1 MVRVSHSMRLS
12 LAILAL
18 LYGADGGVAAAQ
30 DDPDDN
36 SIVVRGMSEEEA
48 ERAVRDLSRE
58 VTRDRRFG
66 EQMPR
71 FQSPVCVLVYGL
83 PRKNA
88 VALVARVRANAERVG
103 LQVGEDGCE
112 PNIVIGVV
120 EDSEAA
126 VSLLREEK
134 PWLFDSLREYEI
146 ERDLGAGRS
155 ARAWHVIEE
164 TLASGREIDVGLDL
178 EVGNSNPSETEAGTG
193 APISADTDYATRF
206 RPPTQAVIARGVV
219 LLEYDAILGL
229 QTEQVADYASMRMF
243 ASVDDAPIEGDEP
256 LDTILSLF
264 SDPERAP
271 AELTQ
276 FDLAYL
282 QALYS
287 TGRNAGDAAL
297 SRAASRAYHR
307 NVFEGE

>member
-1 MVRVSHSMRLS
+1 MVRVSHSMRLP

-18 LYGADGGVAAAQ
+18 LYTAGSGVAAAQ
-30 DDPDDN
+30 ADPDDN
-36 SIVVRGMSEEEA
+36 SIIVRGTTEEEA

-71 FQSPVCVLVYGL
+71 FQSPVCVLAYGL
-83 PRKNA
+83 PRENA

-178 EVGNSNPSETEAGTG
+178 EVGNSSPSETEAGTG
-193 APISADTDYATRF
+193 APITADTYATRF
-206 RPPTQAVIARGVV
+206 RPPTQAVIARGMV

-297 SRAASRAYHR
+297 SRAASRAYRR
-307 NVFEGE
+307 NVFDGE